1 MLTENL
7 MLTDICSRFDRYGK
21 GFGLLPDKSPFN
33 LPNPIYGI
41 VFYVGLLILVAISPL
56 TNQRNVA
63 LIILGLS
70 FSSVVMSAY
79 LGYILYAVLKDLCV
93 VCVATYFANLVIFVA
108 AIHRIIVITRSP
120 VSGTPSPSSSKK
132 TK

>member
-1 MLTENL
+1 MLSEKL

-21 GFGLLPDKSPFN
+21 GFGLLPEKSLFN

-41 VFYVGLLILVAISPL
+41 IFYVGILILVAISPM
-56 TNQRNVA
+56 TNQRNVT

-70 FSSVVMSAY
+70 LASVLMSAY

-93 VCVATYFANLVIFVA
+93 VCVSTYVANVVLFVGA
-108 AIHRIIVITRSP
+108 
-120 VSGTPSPSSSKK
+120 
-132 TK
+132 